1 MLNLIKKI
9 VLIGRSIRR
18 TWTLIHEEDMED
30 VKLYDKRERHWRID
44 FEENDGGVDD
54 KKLILH
60 DNR

>member
-1 MLNLIKKI
+1 
-9 VLIGRSIRR
+9 
-18 TWTLIHEEDMED
+18 MED

-60 DNR
+60 DNRQDVYMNEK